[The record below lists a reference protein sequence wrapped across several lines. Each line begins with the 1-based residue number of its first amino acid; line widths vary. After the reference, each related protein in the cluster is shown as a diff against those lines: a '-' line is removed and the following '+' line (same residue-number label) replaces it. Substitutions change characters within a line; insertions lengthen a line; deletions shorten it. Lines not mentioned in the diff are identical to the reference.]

1 MSAFALGHGC
11 LRCAFSWRCVCIC
24 DFDRVVYCETILFWL
39 DVMKRME
46 EQKMKVN
53 MGSVHGMSYVKVN
66 DKQWYG
72 KMKVAPKD
80 KVGKITAQE
89 IVDMS

>member
-1 MSAFALGHGC
+1 
-11 LRCAFSWRCVCIC
+11 
-24 DFDRVVYCETILFWL
+24 
-39 DVMKRME
+39 MKRME